1 MKLFRAF
8 LISSLLMLIGTGALV
23 YGASLKYL
31 ATPLAI
37 PDEGYVYHFRS
48 GTGVSRMAHD
58 LAREGFLKYPRWLS
72 LLARVTE
79 QTEGVQAGEYALKQ
93 GITPQELLTLVHSG
107 KVVQYRVTFPEGI
120 NFREMR
126 SAMVGRHGLRIVT
139 SGMSNEEIM
148 AQIGHPEEH
157 PEGRFFPDTYAYTAG
172 TRDLDILRAAYRR
185 MTEILNAEWKE
196 RAPGLPY
203 SKPYEGL
210 IMASIVEK
218 ETGVGYERAQIAGV
232 FVRRLKLGMRLQTD
246 PTVVYGLGDRYKG
259 NIRRKH
265 LREPTPY
272 NTYVIKALPP
282 TPIAMPG
289 RDAVHA
295 AFHPDDGNTLYFV
308 AKGDGSHYFSS
319 TLAEHNRAVRKYQIE
334 RRAKNYRSAPPP
346 Q

>member
-1 MKLFRAF
+1 MKVFKVF
-8 LISSLLMLIGTGALV
+8 LLASLLILIGTGALV

-58 LAREGFLKYPRWLS
+58 LAGEGFLQYPRWLS

-79 QTEGVQAGEYALKQ
+79 QTQGVQAGEYALKP

-107 KVVQYRVTFPEGI
+107 KVVQYRVTFPEGMS
-120 NFREMR
+120 FRDML
-126 SAMVGRHGLRIVT
+126 SAMVGRNGLRVVT
-139 SGMSNEEIM
+139 SKLSDAEIM
-148 AQIGHPEEH
+148 DRLGHPGEH
-157 PEGRFFPDTYAYTAG
+157 PEGMFFPDTYAYTAG

-185 MTEILNAEWKE
+185 MAEILQAEWKQ

-203 SKPYEGL
+203 KNAYEGL
-210 IMASIVEK
+210 IMASIIEK
-218 ETGVGYERAQIAGV
+218 ETGVGYERAQISGV
-232 FVRRLKLGMRLQTD
+232 FVRRLKMGMRLQTD
-246 PTVVYGLGDRYKG
+246 PTVVYGLGDRYQG

-272 NTYVIKALPP
+272 NTYVIKGLPP

-289 RDAVHA
+289 REAVHA
-295 AFHPDDGNTLYFV
+295 AFHPDDGKTLYFV

-334 RRAKNYRSAPPP
+334 RRSKNYKSSPPP